1 MFTARTKKDIDLY
14 TKDKVE
20 TAALDIVL
28 KKIQAGC
35 SHVTITGSQGEG
47 KSTLGFLVLRKLV
60 QDQQNPRR
68 VYEVT
73 SLVEFDAVMKTSAPV
88 VLLDDIFGQT
98 VFNEAAWREWK
109 RSLKRFLD
117 KKELEP
123 SNETGNLILIGRD
136 FVFKSGS
143 RKSEN
148 PWGMLTDSKH
158 VVDISHGVVRDKQ
171 EKRNLVTSIAKT
183 CKIDL
188 DESTIEEICQ
198 VDTPHG
204 FPHTCKMFV
213 TLYNKDRRISAV
225 EFFSQTFR
233 ISNDNTESCNQR
245 WHKQGHFHADD
256 KG

>member
-1 MFTARTKKDIDLY
+1 MFTEQTKEDIDLY

-20 TAALDIVL
+20 TAALDIVT
-28 KKIQAGC
+28 KKIQDGC
-35 SHVTITGSQGEG
+35 SHVTITGSPGEG
-47 KSTLGFLVLRKLV
+47 KSILGFLVLRKL
-60 QDQQNPRR
+60 QETGRP
-68 VYEVT
+68 VYKVK
-73 SLVEFDAVMKTSAPV
+73 SHKEFDAVMETSAPV

-98 VFNEAAWREWK
+98 VFNEAAWQKWRE
-109 RSLKRFLD
+109 SLERFLD
-117 KKELEP
+117 KKEQEP

-158 VVDISHGVVRDKQ
+158 RVDISHGVVRDKQ